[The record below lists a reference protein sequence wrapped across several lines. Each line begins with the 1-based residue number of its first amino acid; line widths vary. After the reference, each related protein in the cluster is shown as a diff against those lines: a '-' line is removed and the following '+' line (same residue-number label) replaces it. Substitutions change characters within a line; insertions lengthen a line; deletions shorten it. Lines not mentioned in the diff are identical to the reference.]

1 YSHSHPMFGSV
12 SQWFINW
19 LGGIQ
24 PAADAVGFDRI
35 VIRPQAVKDVNWV
48 RSSYNSARG
57 RIVSNWK
64 REGGQLKFEVNIPAN
79 TTALIYLPART
90 AEQITENGK
99 PISQVAGI
107 KEFQTEQNAVV
118 CRLGSG
124 SYSFTVNGKD

>member
-1 YSHSHPMFGSV
+1 MFGSV